1 MRKTAALIEK
11 LIRLA
16 NGETLPASLLKG
28 DWFEQMRT
36 DGVLIAKTHG
46 SRISFK
52 AANTKMFPH
61 YLDSQFDIRDL
72 EAVYDVLCQED
83 TDRASQVNITGDSK
97 YVQHRTFTGFL
108 VNSCQPINALL
119 NGQPITIFPNDGSYI
134 FITDYQSFSIPNDV
148 VVVGIENAE
157 NFRQIKQQLYLFA
170 EQVGNGKKLLFVSRY
185 PQNGDLQR
193 WLKSISNQ
201 YIHFGDLDLAGVAI
215 YQNEF
220 YRHLGERASFLIPA
234 DYETRIANG
243 NAERYN
249 VQLPQY
255 AKMKA
260 EDIRIANLLACIH
273 KYHRGYDQE
282 GYILQ

>member
-72 EAVYDVLCQED
+72 EAEHELLLADDVA
-83 TDRASQVNITGDSK
+83 RATQVAVTGDSK
-97 YVQHRTFTGFL
+97 FIQRRTFTGFL
-108 VNSCQPINALL
+108 VNSFMPIEATL
-119 NGQPITIFPNDGSYI
+119 NNRHITINPIEGSFL
-134 FITDYQSFSIPNDV
+134 FIADYHNFEISADV
-148 VVVGIENAE
+148 VVIGVENAE
-157 NFRQIKQQLYLFA
+157 NFHHINRQRNLFHQF
-170 EQVGNGKKLLFVSRY
+170 EKTLFVSRY
-185 PQNGDLQR
+185 PQSADLR
-193 WLKSISNQ
+193 NWLMQIPNQ
-201 YIHFGDLDLAGVAI
+201 YLHFGDFDLAGLRI
-215 YQNEF
+215 YETEF
-220 YRHLGERASFLIPA
+220 YKYLSNRASFFIPE
-234 DYETRIANG
+234 DVETRLQNG
-243 NAERYN
+243 SAERYN
-249 VQLPQY
+249 NQYGKFKSYKPIDKRLLPLY
-255 AKMKA
+255 
-260 EDIRIANLLACIH
+260 NLIH

-282 GYILQ
+282 GYIM